1 MKDNMLEAYAELCF
15 NMLKDI
21 CARAYA
27 MFFSALFFF
36 LVWRSLALYCQHG
49 SYWLFWLYENKCI
62 IDIEK

>member
-36 LVWRSLALYCQHG
+36 WFGDH
-49 SYWLFWLYENKCI
+49 WLCI
-62 IDIEK
+62 ANMARTGYFGYMKINV